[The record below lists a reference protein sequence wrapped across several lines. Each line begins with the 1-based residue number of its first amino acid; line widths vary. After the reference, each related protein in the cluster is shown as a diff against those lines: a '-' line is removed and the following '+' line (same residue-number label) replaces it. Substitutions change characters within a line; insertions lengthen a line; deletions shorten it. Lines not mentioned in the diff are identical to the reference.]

1 MKKIGIFII
10 LLGIGITV
18 FTTISFFSTDKDI
31 KLGKLGPIL
40 NLPFHFA
47 LSPVA
52 GLAIMGIGGIV
63 FWQTYNDE

>member
-18 FTTISFFSTDKDI
+18 FTTVSFFSTDKDT
-31 KLGKLGPIL
+31 KVGKVGPTL
-40 NLPFHFA
+40 NLPFHFT

-52 GLAIMGIGGIV
+52 GIAIMGIGGIV